1 MQHDATDFLGR
12 RCGRNLSQ
20 ETCLF
25 LRMHLRRTG
34 IILQNVAVA
43 IFGGVSFAY
52 VFLVGRKSGFFLRR
66 ILGTNYERMIRYE
79 TSENMD
85 GVAPVRCIAALRL
98 RREAGGCQRGDIPKG
113 TELRLSDV

>member
-1 MQHDATDFLGR
+1 MMPLIFLGR

-43 IFGGVSFAY
+43 IVGGVSFAY
-52 VFLVGRKSGFFLRR
+52 VF
-66 ILGTNYERMIRYE
+66 
-79 TSENMD
+79 
-85 GVAPVRCIAALRL
+85 
-98 RREAGGCQRGDIPKG
+98 
-113 TELRLSDV
+113 

>member
-52 VFLVGRKSGFFLRR
+52 VFLVGRKSGFFCAVFLEQ
-66 ILGTNYERMIRYE
+66 IMEG
-79 TSENMD
+79 
-85 GVAPVRCIAALRL
+85 
-98 RREAGGCQRGDIPKG
+98 
-113 TELRLSDV
+113 